1 MEKEIIY
8 YKYYYI
14 LEEWLAQNMHPFY
27 KIKALT
33 CQYIFFLLLIPAV
46 PCAVTGP
53 LRSHLQPVHRFSCP
67 VDTIL
72 TNFRFATGV
81 ERENRRK
88 CMCIYPSK
96 ALKLTKIA
104 QNYLRS

>member
-1 MEKEIIY
+1 MEKELIY

-33 CQYIFFLLLIPAV
+33 CQYIYFFLLIPAV

-53 LRSHLQPVHRFSCP
+53 L
-67 VDTIL
+67 
-72 TNFRFATGV
+72 
-81 ERENRRK
+81 
-88 CMCIYPSK
+88 
-96 ALKLTKIA
+96 
-104 QNYLRS
+104 